1 MKIDIISY
9 TDTQYAALTEEQIQ
23 EIKAAQLEKNRLE
36 SALAEAKLK
45 EKHRLIERGIFLSG
59 IWEAYQEKLQAEHD
73 QKIESLRD
81 SLLFY
86 LRFSTKP
93 DAYGTGYTVD
103 YNLSVEERFAIV
115 RQYYENKYTDAS
127 ERFEAFEK
135 DKVAVV
141 YLEDLYSALY
151 DYFLEESKN

>member
-9 TDTQYAALTEEQIQ
+9 TATQYAALTEEQIQ

-36 SALAEAKLK
+36 RALTEAKLK

-59 IWEAYQEKLQAEHD
+59 IWNAYQEKLQTEYD

-93 DAYGTGYTVD
+93 DAYGTGYTVNYD
-103 YNLSVEERFAIV
+103 LPVEERLAIV
-115 RQYYENKYTDAS
+115 RQYYESTYPDAS
-127 ERFEAFEK
+127 ERFEAFKE

-141 YLEDLYSALY
+141 YLEDLYAPLY
-151 DYFLEESKN
+151 DRFLSDAKN

>member
-36 SALAEAKLK
+36 NALAEAKRK

-59 IWEAYQEKLQAEHD
+59 IWDAYQAKLQAEYE

-93 DAYGTGYTVD
+93 DAYGTGYTVNYD
-103 YNLSVEERFAIV
+103 LSLEERVAIV
-115 RQYYENKYTDAS
+115 RQYYESAYTDAK
-127 ERFEAFEK
+127 ERFEAFKE

-141 YLEDLYSALY
+141 YLEELYAPLY
-151 DYFLEESKN
+151 DRFLADAS

>member
-1 MKIDIISY
+1 MKIDIISF

-36 SALAEAKLK
+36 RALTEAKLK

-59 IWEAYQEKLQAEHD
+59 IWNNYQEKLQIEYD

-93 DAYGTGYTVD
+93 DDYGTGYTVD
-103 YNLSVEERFAIV
+103 YDLPVEERLAIV
-115 RQYYENKYTDAS
+115 RLYYESTYQDAS
-127 ERFEAFEK
+127 ERFQVFKE
-135 DKVAVV
+135 DKIAVV
-141 YLEDLYSALY
+141 YLEDLYAPLY
-151 DYFLEESKN
+151 DRFLSDSKK

>member
-1 MKIDIISY
+1 MKIDIIPY

-23 EIKAAQLEKNRLE
+23 EVKATQLEKNRLE
-36 SALAEAKLK
+36 RALSEAKLK

-59 IWEAYQEKLQAEHD
+59 IWDAYQAKLQAEYD
-73 QKIESLRD
+73 QKIENLRD

-103 YNLSVEERFAIV
+103 YDLPVEERLAIV
-115 RQYYENKYTDAS
+115 RQYYESTYPDAS
-127 ERFEAFEK
+127 KRFEAFKE
-135 DKVAVV
+135 DKIAVV
-141 YLEDLYSALY
+141 YLEDLYAPLY
-151 DYFLEESKN
+151 DLFLSQAS

>member
-36 SALAEAKLK
+36 NALAEAKRK

-59 IWEAYQEKLQAEHD
+59 IWDAYQAKLQAEYD

-93 DAYGTGYTVD
+93 DAYGTGYTVNYD
-103 YNLSVEERFAIV
+103 LSLEERVAIV
-115 RQYYENKYTDAS
+115 RQYYESAYTDAK
-127 ERFEAFEK
+127 ERFEAFKE

-141 YLEDLYSALY
+141 YLEELYAPLY
-151 DYFLEESKN
+151 DRFLADAS

>member
-23 EIKAAQLEKNRLE
+23 EVKAAQLEKNRLE
-36 SALAEAKLK
+36 NALAEAKRK

-59 IWEAYQEKLQAEHD
+59 IWEAYQAKLQAEYD

-93 DAYGTGYTVD
+93 DAYGTGYTVNYD
-103 YNLSVEERFAIV
+103 LSLEERLAIV
-115 RQYYENKYTDAS
+115 RQYYETKYTDAS
-127 ERFEAFEK
+127 ERFEAFKE

-141 YLEDLYSALY
+141 YLEELYAPLY
-151 DYFLEESKN
+151 DRFLADAS

>member
-36 SALAEAKLK
+36 RALSEAKLK

>member
-36 SALAEAKLK
+36 SALAEAKRK
-45 EKHRLIERGIFLSG
+45 EKDRLIEHGIFLSG
-59 IWEAYQEKLQAEHD
+59 LWDAYQEKLQAEYD
-73 QKIESLRD
+73 QKIENLRD

-93 DAYGTGYTVD
+93 DSYDTGYTVD
-103 YNLSVEERFAIV
+103 YDLPVEERLAIV
-115 RQYYENKYTDAS
+115 RQYYEKTYTDAS
-127 ERFEAFEK
+127 KRFEAFK
-135 DKVAVV
+135 QDKIAVV
-141 YLEDLYSALY
+141 YLEELYAPLY
-151 DYFLEESKN
+151 DRFLTDAS

>member
-9 TDTQYAALTEEQIQ
+9 SATQYAALTEEQIQ

-36 SALAEAKLK
+36 RALTEAKLK

-59 IWEAYQEKLQAEHD
+59 IWNAYQEKLQTEYD

-93 DAYGTGYTVD
+93 DAYGTGYTVNYD
-103 YNLSVEERFAIV
+103 LSVEERLAIV
-115 RQYYENKYTDAS
+115 RQYYESTYPDAS
-127 ERFEAFEK
+127 ERFEAFKE

-141 YLEDLYSALY
+141 YLEDLYAPLY
-151 DYFLEESKN
+151 DRFLSDAKN

>member
-23 EIKAAQLEKNRLE
+23 EVKAAQLEKNRLTR
-36 SALAEAKLK
+36 ALSDAKLK

-59 IWEAYQEKLQAEHD
+59 IWDAYQEKLQAEYD

-103 YNLSVEERFAIV
+103 YDLPVEERLAIV
-115 RQYYENKYTDAS
+115 QQYYQSTYPDAKK
-127 ERFEAFEK
+127 RFEAFQE

-141 YLEDLYSALY
+141 YLEDLYAPLY
-151 DYFLEESKN
+151 DLFLADAS

>member
-23 EIKAAQLEKNRLE
+23 EVKAAQLEKDRLE
-36 SALAEAKLK
+36 RALAEAKLK

-59 IWEAYQEKLQAEHD
+59 IWEAYKEKLQAEYD

-93 DAYGTGYTVD
+93 DSYGTGYTVD
-103 YNLSVEERFAIV
+103 YNLPVEERFAIV
-115 RQYYENKYTDAS
+115 KQYYESTYANAK
-127 ERFEAFEK
+127 ERLNAFK
-135 DKVAVV
+135 DDKVAVV

-151 DYFLEESKN
+151 DFFLNQAS

>member
-23 EIKAAQLEKNRLE
+23 EVKAAQLEKNRLE
-36 SALAEAKLK
+36 RALAEAKLK

-59 IWEAYQEKLQAEHD
+59 IWEAYKEKLQAEYD

-93 DAYGTGYTVD
+93 DSYGTGYSVD

-115 RQYYENKYTDAS
+115 KQYYEITYTNAKD
-127 ERFEAFEK
+127 RLNAFKE

-151 DYFLEESKN
+151 DHFLNQAS

>member
-59 IWEAYQEKLQAEHD
+59 IWDAYQAKLQAEHD

-115 RQYYENKYTDAS
+115 RQYYENKYTNAS

>member
-59 IWEAYQEKLQAEHD
+59 IWDAYQEKLQAEYD

>member
-36 SALAEAKLK
+36 RALSEAKLK

-59 IWEAYQEKLQAEHD
+59 IWDAYQAKLQAEYD
-73 QKIESLRD
+73 QKIEGLRD

>member
-36 SALAEAKLK
+36 RALSEAKLK

-59 IWEAYQEKLQAEHD
+59 IWDAYQAKLQAEYD

>member
-9 TDTQYAALTEEQIQ
+9 TDTQYAAFTEEQIQ
-23 EIKAAQLEKNRLE
+23 EVKAAQLEKNRLE
-36 SALAEAKLK
+36 RALADAKLK
-45 EKHRLIERGIFLSG
+45 EKHRLIEHGIFLSG
-59 IWEAYQEKLQAEHD
+59 IWEAYKEKLQAEHD

-93 DAYGTGYTVD
+93 DSYGTGYSVD
-103 YNLSVEERFAIV
+103 YDLAVEERFAIV
-115 RQYYENKYTDAS
+115 KQYYETTYTNVK
-127 ERFEAFEK
+127 ERLAAFKE

-151 DYFLEESKN
+151 DFFLEQAAS

>member
-115 RQYYENKYTDAS
+115 RQYYENKYADVS

>member
-9 TDTQYAALTEEQIQ
+9 TDTQYEAFTAEQIQ
-23 EIKAAQLEKNRLE
+23 EVKAAQMQKNNLER
-36 SALAEAKLK
+36 ALAEAKRK

-59 IWEAYQEKLQAEHD
+59 IWEAYQEKLQTEYE
-73 QKIESLRD
+73 QKIENLRD

-93 DAYGTGYTVD
+93 DAYGTGYTVNYD
-103 YNLSVEERFAIV
+103 LPVEERLAIV
-115 RQYYENKYTDAS
+115 RQYYESTYPDAS
-127 ERFEAFEK
+127 ERFEAFKE

-141 YLEDLYSALY
+141 YLEDLYAPLY
-151 DYFLEESKN
+151 DRFLSDAKN

>member
-59 IWEAYQEKLQAEHD
+59 IWDAYQAKLQAEYD

-115 RQYYENKYTDAS
+115 RQYYENKYTDVS